1 MIEMKKSVRIIIP
14 IILLGIFILA
24 MTTGGLLKKPMSDED
39 DLISFIE
46 KTEKEV
52 LNQDWKKAS
61 THLSDAKKA
70 WKKVVRRIQFSAER
84 DEINEL
90 HKTLDRTRGFIEAK
104 DKGGAMAE
112 LAEARNIWKELGK

>member
-1 MIEMKKSVRIIIP
+1 MKKSVRIIIP
-14 IILLGIFILA
+14 IISLGIFILA

>member
-1 MIEMKKSVRIIIP
+1 MKKSVRIIIP
-14 IILLGIFILA
+14 IILLGLFILA

>member
-1 MIEMKKSVRIIIP
+1 MKKSVRIIIP
-14 IILLGIFILA
+14 IILLGLFILA

-52 LNQDWKKAS
+52 LNQDWEKAS
-61 THLSDAKKA
+61 THLDDAKKA
-70 WKKVVRRIQFSAER
+70 WKKVVMRIQFSAER

-90 HKTLDRTRGFIEAK
+90 HKTLDRTKGFIEAK
-104 DKGGAMAE
+104 DKGGAMGE